1 MLLLATSLLVAEV
14 HADVRRFAL
23 LVANN
28 EGANSGERLY
38 FAEHDAE
45 KVHEALLD
53 VGGYDPA
60 DIVVLLGQDRSDLQV
75 ELGDLRRTI
84 ARAQEAGD
92 EVVFLF
98 YYSGHADDEG
108 LQLGDTRVSFDD
120 LELMLAKSGADV
132 RLAFIDACDSG
143 QLTRRKGG
151 TVAPSFVFDVSERLG
166 AEGTVIIT
174 SSADDEA
181 SQESDEIG
189 GSYFTHYLV
198 SGMRGA
204 ADENGDQLVTLAE
217 VYEYVYE
224 ETVLK
229 TSQSSLGTQHP
240 TFEWDLSGAGDV
252 VLTDLQ
258 PATASLVFPAGVGG
272 TYSVFDVSRRT
283 FVGEITGDTGPGA
296 HDIRLALKPG
306 NYLVQVRHPTF
317 LQVADVRLHEGEALR
332 ATELTFRAVEYDED
346 TAKGMVE
353 KRVRVARRPDNE
365 VKVVLGATAPA
376 NPRVAAA
383 YYGAVPV
390 SGLVYRREWHHGQW
404 VGFDAFGGAGP
415 STATVPGLPQPIPT
429 FVGYGSS
436 AVSFGYQWEWRSL
449 QAGAGLRAGAVS
461 VTRRFADESIAP
473 DQSLVAPTGGGLAF
487 AGFTAGRFV
496 AEVEWHTMVVPYA
509 LSQTQQAYVQREVL
523 LTLGMAW

>member
-1 MLLLATSLLVAEV
+1 MLLLAASLVTGEA

-28 EGANSGERLY
+28 EGADSGERLY

-45 KVHEALLD
+45 KVQQALLD
-53 VGGYDPA
+53 VGAYDPA
-60 DIVVLLGQDRSDLQV
+60 DIVVLLGQDRGELQA
-75 ELGDLRRTI
+75 ELGDLRRSMSR
-84 ARAQEAGD
+84 AREAGD

-108 LQLGDTRVSFDD
+108 LQLGDTRVSFDE

-204 ADENGDQLVTLAE
+204 ADENGDALVTLAE

-229 TSQSSLGTQHP
+229 TAQSSLGTQHP
-240 TFEWDLSGAGDV
+240 TFEWDLSGEGDV
-252 VLTDLQ
+252 VLIDLQ
-258 PATASLVFPAGVGG
+258 PATASLVFPTGLGG
-272 TYSVFDVSRRT
+272 PYSVFDVSRRT
-283 FVGEITGDTGPGA
+283 FVGEISSDDRGHDT
-296 HDIRLALKPG
+296 RLALKPG
-306 NYLVQVRHPTF
+306 NYLVQIRHPTF
-317 LQVADVRLHEGEALR
+317 LQVADVRLHEGEVLR
-332 ATELTFRAVEYDED
+332 VTDLTFRAVEYDED
-346 TAKGMVE
+346 TAKGLVE

-365 VKVVLGATAPA
+365 VKVVLGGSAPS
-376 NPRVAAA
+376 NPQVAAA
-383 YYGAVPV
+383 YYGVVPV
-390 SGLVYRREWHHGQW
+390 SGLIVRQQRHHGRW

-415 STATVPGLPQPIPT
+415 SSASVPGLSQPIST

-436 AVSFGYQWEWRSL
+436 AVSFGYAWDWRHL
-449 QAGAGLRAGAVS
+449 QRAGALS
-461 VTRRFADESIAP
+461 VTRRFADESVAP
-473 DQSLVAPTGGGLAF
+473 DQSLVAPTAGGLWF
-487 AGFTAGRFV
+487 GGVRAGRVV

-509 LSQTQQAYVQREVL
+509 LSSTQKSYLQRDVL
-523 LTLGMAW
+523 LTVGMAW